1 MAYYANIFHDHDP
14 FMTYSQI
21 ELDQKLSE
29 NLSTLEQLRY
39 FERIIGTRHRVA
51 EANTYDSQ
59 EYKEIV
65 LEAYQ
70 EYLEAVK
77 ANINLR
83 EEFEQTLKHAAQANA
98 R

>member
-1 MAYYANIFHDHDP
+1 MTVLIMAY
-14 FMTYSQI
+14 SQL

-51 EANTYDSQ
+51 EANTYDSR

-70 EYLEAVK
+70 EYLDAVK
-77 ANINLR
+77 DNIKLR
-83 EEFEQTLKHAAQANA
+83 EDFEQALQRALKEK
-98 R
+98 

>member
-1 MAYYANIFHDHDP
+1 MAY
-14 FMTYSQI
+14 SQF

-51 EANTYDSQ
+51 EANTYDSR

-70 EYLEAVK
+70 EYLDAVRN
-77 ANINLR
+77 NIKLR
-83 EEFEQTLKHAAQANA
+83 EEFEQALQRAQREAS

>member
-1 MAYYANIFHDHDP
+1 
-14 FMTYSQI
+14 MTYSKI

-51 EANTYDSQ
+51 EANTYDSR

-65 LEAYQ
+65 LEAYE
-70 EYLEAVK
+70 EYLNAVRDNVK
-77 ANINLR
+77 LR
-83 EEFEQTLKHAAQANA
+83 EEFEQALQLALKTAA